1 MDLQFDI
8 RLFSLVVT
16 IIVTWGL
23 SYIFYPAINLWIH
36 FNSFAV
42 DEEDLRPELIGSGMC
57 CYRRLAHTSKCL

>member
-16 IIVTWGL
+16 IVFTWGL
-23 SYIFYPAINLWIH
+23 SYIFYPAINLWIN

-42 DEEDLRPELIGSGMC
+42 DEEDFRSELNGSGMFQNV
-57 CYRRLAHTSKCL
+57 S